1 MVWRMFGVRRFW
13 LLVLLPSIFFVFAL
27 ASDVESAGAKY
38 GVVNIQ
44 RVLQTSKGG
53 RIARSFLEREKKRL
67 QVTIQKR
74 REGLKKIADKVRE
87 LQLEIEQK
95 SAIWRQEEKERKAFE
110 LRSQRREFARENDNL
125 RRLVRESE
133 RDLQDRGRV
142 ATEKVLKEI
151 RVIVEEI
158 GKQEGL
164 DVIVDSAS
172 GGVLFRNPK
181 VDLTERVIK
190 QYDQKKK

>member
-1 MVWRMFGVRRFW
+1 MFGVRRFW
-13 LLVLLPSIFFVFAL
+13 LLVLLPSIFFVFAH

-44 RVLQTSKGG
+44 RVLQASKGG
-53 RIARSFLEREKKRL
+53 RTAKSFLEREKKRL
-67 QVTIQKR
+67 QTTIQKR
-74 REGLKKIADKVRE
+74 RADLTKIANKVRE
-87 LQLEIEQK
+87 LQLEIDQK

-142 ATEKVLKEI
+142 ATENVLKEV

-190 QYDQKKK
+190 LYDQKKK

>member
-1 MVWRMFGVRRFW
+1 M
-13 LLVLLPSIFFVFAL
+13 
-27 ASDVESAGAKY
+27 
-38 GVVNIQ
+38 
-44 RVLQTSKGG
+44 
-53 RIARSFLEREKKRL
+53 EREKKRL

>member
-1 MVWRMFGVRRFW
+1 MFEVRRHGLCILIFP
-13 LLVLLPSIFFVFAL
+13 VLLAFAY
-27 ASDVESAGAKY
+27 AGHAESANAKY

-53 RIARSFLEREKKRL
+53 RTARSLLEREKKRL
-67 QVTIQKR
+67 QTTIQKR
-74 REGLKKIADKVRE
+74 REDLAAIAKKVRE

-95 SAIWRQEEKERKAFE
+95 SAIWRQEEKERKAFD
-110 LRSQRREFARENDNL
+110 LRSQKREFAREQDNL

-133 RDLQDRGRV
+133 RDLQDRGRT
-142 ATEKVLKEI
+142 ATNTVLKEV
-151 RVIVEEI
+151 RVIVEEL

-164 DVIVDSAS
+164 DVIVDEAS
-172 GGVLFRNPK
+172 GGVLFFNPG

-190 QYDQKKK
+190 LYDQKKK